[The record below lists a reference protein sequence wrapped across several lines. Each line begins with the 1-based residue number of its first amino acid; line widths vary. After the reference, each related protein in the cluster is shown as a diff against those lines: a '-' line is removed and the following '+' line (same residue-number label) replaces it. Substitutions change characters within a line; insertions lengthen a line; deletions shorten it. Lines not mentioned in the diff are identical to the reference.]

1 MIEITD
7 KEIDRLA
14 RLSHLKFTAEEKEEV
29 RKKLESTISMLD
41 KCQEAEVEELE
52 HTNRVAIADL
62 REDVALDSMPQEE
75 VLLNAPKQ
83 RRGYFNVPKVVD

>member
-14 RLSHLKFTAEEKEEV
+14 RLSRLKFTAEEKEEV
-29 RKKLESTISMLD
+29 RVKLESTITMLD

-52 HTNRVAIADL
+52 HTNRVPLSSL
-62 REDVALDSMPQEE
+62 REDVAEPSTPVDEILM
-75 VLLNAPKQ
+75 NAPKQ
-83 RRGYFNVPKVVD
+83 RRGYFNVPKVVE

>member
-14 RLSHLKFTAEEKEEV
+14 RLSRLKFTAEEKEEV
-29 RKKLESTISMLD
+29 RVKLESTITMLD

-52 HTNRVAIADL
+52 HTNRVPLSSL
-62 REDVALDSMPQEE
+62 REDVAEPSTPVDEILM
-75 VLLNAPKQ
+75 NAPKQ
-83 RRGYFNVPKVVD
+83 RRGYFNVPQVVE

>member
-14 RLSHLKFTAEEKEEV
+14 RLSCLQFTDSEKEEV

-41 KCQEAEVEELE
+41 KCQEAETEELE
-52 HTNRVAIADL
+52 HLNRVYISDL
-62 REDVALDSMPQEE
+62 REDVAKDSMPQEE